1 MPVNGA
7 MVGRVPLRAGA
18 IERHD
23 DQQQA
28 DNRYRDVEF
37 SCHDKPPPASPD
49 IGMVRQIRG
58 DFNSIRGLS
67 ASAWRDHSA
76 RGRRELGDCPAPR
89 HAPQLDDQYPQAS
102 KQQPDQLQACH
113 TFTQEQD
120 RQDRYPNHHCSG
132 DNT

>member
-76 RGRRELGDCPAPR
+76 RGRRELSDSPPR
-89 HAPQLDDQYPQAS
+89 NAAQLNDQHAEAS
-102 KQQPDQLQACH
+102 KKQSNQLQASDSL
-113 TFTQEQD
+113 TQK
-120 RQDRYPNHHCSG
+120 
-132 DNT
+132 